1 MKKRFVFAVVY
12 LIAALISG
20 GVGAYGQ
27 QSYAALLGQISDQN
41 GAGVAGAK
49 ITVTSKE
56 TGLARTVTTD
66 SSGSYRVGLLAAGEY
81 SIKVEASGFGASEQ
95 ADLVLRVGDERR
107 VDVALRPGQVSASVT
122 IEAPIT
128 DSATSTLSTVVP
140 SERVNAL
147 PLNGRQLQ
155 ELALTAPGVTASG
168 GFRSSAFNQFGLA
181 TPTDGNAGAFNV
193 NGAPSRANGFF
204 LDGVDINVPEQGVIA
219 FPPLI
224 EATREFQIQT
234 SLFNAEYG
242 RFSGSIVSFVTK
254 SGTNQ
259 WHGSVYEYFRNDALD
274 ANDFFNNSNGLPRT
288 VLKQNQF
295 GVTVGGPIHRT
306 RVLGARGHGNA
317 AGRHCPA
324 RRHELPDAR
333 RLGHR
338 LHAHLQHDRAAGGAR
353 CLSFESKPT
362 GMRTKREFRYVL
374 QAGEGISVSP
384 TLPIG
389 QVVFVPREEVTF
401 RTAPPPRSNDRKS
414 RDRPSTSTR
423 RRPASPR
430 RTG

>member
-1 MKKRFVFAVVY
+1 MRKRYVFTVAY
-12 LIAALISG
+12 LIAMLITRSL
-20 GVGAYGQ
+20 GVYAQ
-27 QSYAALLGQISDQN
+27 QSYAALLGQISDQR

-49 ITVTSKE
+49 ITITSKE
-56 TGLARTVTTD
+56 TGLVRTVSTD
-66 SSGSYRVGLLAAGEY
+66 SGGSYRMALLAAGEY
-81 SIKVEASGFGASEQ
+81 SIKVEASGFGTSEQ
-95 ADLVLRVGDERR
+95 ANLSLRVGDERR
-107 VDVALRPGQVSASVT
+107 VDVMLRPGQVSASVT

-128 DSATSTLSTVVP
+128 DSATATLSTVVP
-140 SERVNAL
+140 SERVNEL

-242 RFSGSIVSFVTK
+242 RFSGSIVNFVTK

-274 ANDFFNNSNGLPRT
+274 ANDFFNNANGLPRT
-288 VLKQNQF
+288 VLKLNQF
-295 GVTVGGPIHRT
+295 GATIGGPIHRN
-306 RVLGARGHGNA
+306 GHFVFGNWEANKLRQGTGPFASNVPTA
-317 AGRHCPA
+317 AQRSGLLSYNTFTDTNGNGRF
-324 RRHELPDAR
+324 D
-333 RLGHR
+333 
-338 LHAHLQHDRAAGGAR
+338 
-353 CLSFESKPT
+353 
-362 GMRTKREFRYVL
+362 
-374 QAGEGISVSP
+374 AGEP
-384 TLPIG
+384 
-389 QVVFVPREEVTF
+389 
-401 RTAPPPRSNDRKS
+401 TAPGD
-414 RDRPSTSTR
+414 
-423 RRPASPR
+423 A
-430 RTG
+430 